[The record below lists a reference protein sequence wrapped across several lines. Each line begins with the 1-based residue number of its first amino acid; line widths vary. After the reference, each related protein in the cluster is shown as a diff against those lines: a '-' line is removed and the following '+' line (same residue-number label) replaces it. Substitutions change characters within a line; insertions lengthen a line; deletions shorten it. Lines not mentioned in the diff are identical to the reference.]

1 MKNFLFIIIFLILTS
16 CAHHSKNNSA
26 SLSDRAIASQAFE
39 IDEFMENLNRGLR
52 IFPHLGN
59 PRFYLFEHFVNRA
72 NVLTTSLNQE
82 NQTTKL
88 LSLWASYKVMSEAG
102 IYLNFSFLVNKD
114 SVEVASLLQAIDQ
127 EMGTLQEKI
136 SHLVKLEEQEKAIQI
151 ERKNLIQSLAKR
163 IDRSYKIFV
172 KNERDQLFV
181 KYLLSNIR
189 NLQTNIIDFQVL
201 TILSDPKYKKAQR
214 LLSNLSLIE
223 NGNIDG
229 LDESYEKV
237 MSVQMS
243 AELIHWLF
251 ERELRN

>member
-1 MKNFLFIIIFLILTS
+1 MS
-16 CAHHSKNNSA
+16 CSHQSKNNSA
-26 SLSDRAIASQAFE
+26 SFSERAIASQSFE
-39 IDEFMENLNRGLR
+39 LVELVENLNRGLR

-59 PRFYLFEHFVNRA
+59 PRFYLFEHFVSRA
-72 NVLTTSLNQE
+72 NALSNSFNEKNEAQ
-82 NQTTKL
+82 KL

-102 IYLNFSFLVNKD
+102 IYLNYSFLVNKD
-114 SVEVASLLQAIDQ
+114 SAEVANLLQKIDQ
-127 EMGTLQEKI
+127 EMSVVKEKI
-136 SHLVKLEEQEKAIQI
+136 QNSFKVEDEEIALQI

-163 IDRSYKIFV
+163 IARDYKLFV
-172 KNERDQLFV
+172 KNERDQLFI
-181 KYLLSNIR
+181 KSFISSIK
-189 NLQTNIIDFQVL
+189 NLKNESLPDQYSLIMA
-201 TILSDPKYKKAQR
+201 DPKYKKAQR

-243 AELIHWLF
+243 SELIHWLI